1 MTTNI
6 KNMSFSELNAQIEEF
21 NNQIEEIRN
30 KMEEMVS
37 ERQTR
42 KEEAI
47 NNWKLHTRQVLEA
60 TKIIMEASN
69 AVVEDTKILLDMGI
83 DPHSLEIDLKGYND
97 NNYTDIDEGEV
108 SIDVV
113 PESVSDSMSIQ
124 DVDTTNSDT
133 SKVLGTF
140 DETMLEQEI
149 ENASKEV
156 SVSTESFI
164 KPTRSRRRRFLKPF
178 YEILEEL
185 EYVPPVHMK
194 KEISDDKWIKRLKG
208 KSNRFLTP
216 YYEYFPKKGPVKMI
230 MEIGNERYRESYPN
244 PSEGRRVSIDGIVPT
259 LTCCHSE
266 IGLLIPPDVK
276 ERFIATMKKDDDTME
291 TAA

>member
-1 MTTNI
+1 MYNLKQYMTMTTNI
-6 KNMSFSELNAQIEEF
+6 KEMSFAELNTIIADF
-21 NNQIEEIRN
+21 NKQIEEIRN
-30 KMEEMVS
+30 RMEEAIT
-37 ERQTR
+37 ERQNR
-42 KEEAI
+42 KDKAI
-47 NNWKLHTRQVLEA
+47 NNWKLHTAQVLE
-60 TKIIMEASN
+60 
-69 AVVEDTKILLDMGI
+69 DTKVLLDMGI

-113 PESVSDSMSIQ
+113 PESVSDSISIQ
-124 DVDTTNSDT
+124 EVDSTNSDT
-133 SKVLGTF
+133 SEVLGTF

-164 KPTRSRRRRFLKPF
+164 KRTGSRRRRFLKPF

-185 EYVPPVHMK
+185 ESVPPIHVK
-194 KEISDDKWIKRLKG
+194 KETSDDKWIKRLKK

-216 YYEYFPKKGPVKMI
+216 YYEYFPEKGPVNMI

-259 LTCCHSE
+259 LTCCHSD

-276 ERFIATMKKDDDTME
+276 ERFIATMEKDDDTME
-291 TAA
+291 MAA